1 MKASELITNKK
12 PIVVK
17 VGSPVSEAVRLM
29 AENNVGL
36 VVVVNSPEDMRVLG
50 VISERDV
57 IKALAKGV
65 DISRAVVEQVGTM
78 GNITTVKYY
87 DDVTKIAQLMNERRI
102 RHVVV
107 VDDEGRVMGVVSIRD
122 LLRESNA
129 ISEIAKM
136 RPYPPVRE

>member
-1 MKASELITNKK
+1 MKASELIANKK

-17 VGSPVSEAVRLM
+17 VGSPVSEAIRLM

-36 VVVVNSPEDMRVLG
+36 VVVVNSPEDMKVLG

-78 GNITTVKYY
+78 GNIATVKYY

-136 RPYPPVRE
+136 RPRPPVRE

>member
-57 IKALAKGV
+57 IKAMAKGV

-78 GNITTVKYY
+78 GNIATVKYY

-136 RPYPPVRE
+136 RPRPPVRE

>member
-57 IKALAKGV
+57 IKAMAKGV
-65 DISRAVVEQVGTM
+65 DISRAMVEQVGTM
-78 GNITTVKYY
+78 GNIATVKYY

-136 RPYPPVRE
+136 RPRPPVRE

>member
-1 MKASELITNKK
+1 MKASELIANKK

-17 VGSPVSEAVRLM
+17 VGSPVSEAIRLM

-36 VVVVNSPEDMRVLG
+36 VVVVNSPEDMKVLG

-78 GNITTVKYY
+78 GNIATVKYY
-87 DDVTKIAQLMNERRI
+87 DDATKIAQLMNERRI

-136 RPYPPVRE
+136 RPRPPVRE

>member
-78 GNITTVKYY
+78 GNIATVKYY

>member
-36 VVVVNSPEDMRVLG
+36 VVVVNSPEDMKVLG

-78 GNITTVKYY
+78 GNIATVKYY

-136 RPYPPVRE
+136 RPRPPVRE

>member
-1 MKASELITNKK
+1 MKASDLIANKK

-17 VGSPVSEAVRLM
+17 VGSPVSEAIRLM

-36 VVVVNSPEDMRVLG
+36 VVVVNSPEDMKVLG

-78 GNITTVKYY
+78 GNIATVKYY

-136 RPYPPVRE
+136 RPRPPVRE

>member
-57 IKALAKGV
+57 IKAMAKGV
-65 DISRAVVEQVGTM
+65 DISRAMVEQVGTM
-78 GNITTVKYY
+78 GNIATVKYY

-107 VDDEGRVMGVVSIRD
+107 VDDEGRVIGVVSIRD

-136 RPYPPVRE
+136 RPRPPVRE

>member
-1 MKASELITNKK
+1 MKASELIINKK

-78 GNITTVKYY
+78 GNIATVKYY
-87 DDVTKIAQLMNERRI
+87 DDVTKIAQFMNERRI

>member
-57 IKALAKGV
+57 IKAMAKGV

-78 GNITTVKYY
+78 GNIATVKYY

>member
-1 MKASELITNKK
+1 
-12 PIVVK
+12 
-17 VGSPVSEAVRLM
+17 
-29 AENNVGL
+29 
-36 VVVVNSPEDMRVLG
+36 
-50 VISERDV
+50 
-57 IKALAKGV
+57 
-65 DISRAVVEQVGTM
+65 M
-78 GNITTVKYY
+78 GNIATVKYY

-136 RPYPPVRE
+136 RPRPPVRE

>member
-78 GNITTVKYY
+78 GNIATVKYY

-136 RPYPPVRE
+136 RPRPPVRE

>member
-78 GNITTVKYY
+78 GNIATVKYY
-87 DDVTKIAQLMNERRI
+87 DYVTKIAQLMNERRI

>member
-17 VGSPVSEAVRLM
+17 VGSPVSEAIRLM

-57 IKALAKGV
+57 IKAMAKGV
-65 DISRAVVEQVGTM
+65 DISRAMVEQVGTM
-78 GNITTVKYY
+78 GNIATVKYY

-107 VDDEGRVMGVVSIRD
+107 VDDEGRVIGVVSIRD

-136 RPYPPVRE
+136 RPRPPVRE

>member
-65 DISRAVVEQVGTM
+65 DISRAMVEQVGTM
-78 GNITTVKYY
+78 GNIATIKYY

-136 RPYPPVRE
+136 RPRPPVRE

>member
-65 DISRAVVEQVGTM
+65 DISRAMVEQVGTM
-78 GNITTVKYY
+78 GNIATVKYY

-136 RPYPPVRE
+136 RPRPPVRE